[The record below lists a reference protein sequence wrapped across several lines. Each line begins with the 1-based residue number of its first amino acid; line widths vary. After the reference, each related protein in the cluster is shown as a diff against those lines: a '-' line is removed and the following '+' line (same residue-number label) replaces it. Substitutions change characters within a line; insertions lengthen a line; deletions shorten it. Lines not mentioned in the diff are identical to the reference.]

1 MGVHRCAQVM
11 QVCSGVLVYVPVCSR
26 DSHGSGVLRC
36 AARRC
41 KVSSSPGRGRDKG
54 PFRALRRSRRPETG
68 HRQGPSALP
77 GKLEK
82 RCTPPLPTG
91 SRGWVTEAQVRTC
104 AITRPG
110 CDPPPPSSLSRGWWP
125 PVNSATLPARPW
137 AGAVS
142 PDAPARRRHPRGH
155 HRLPPTASRRFRAK
169 GGRVRAPGN
178 RKGRRTRPSLRAR
191 KRARHAGR
199 GGQAAGEGPL
209 RAGRCAPCRH
219 HPNRSGRFRGGGVWH
234 SKQRRREGGGSVS
247 CFFCVCSGVLR

>member
-1 MGVHRCAQVM
+1 MM

-77 GKLEK
+77 GKFEK
-82 RCTPPLPTG
+82 RCTPRCQRVPAAG
-91 SRGWVTEAQVRTC
+91 SPRRRSGCVC
-104 AITRPG
+104 DLG

-142 PDAPARRRHPRGH
+142 PEAPARRRHPRGH

-178 RKGRRTRPSLRAR
+178 RKGRNTRPSLRAR

-199 GGQAAGEGPL
+199 GGPGRRRRPTARGPL
-209 RAGRCAPCRH
+209 RTLSP
-219 HPNRSGRFRGGGVWH
+219 PPQPFRKVPGGGDWH
-234 SKQRRREGGGSVS
+234 SKQRRREGGVCVS